1 MPKTDLESD
10 REWATRCVGS
20 NKGLED
26 RSDLRLWCNDLSS
39 PEDVPVEVAS

>member
-26 RSDLRLWCNDLSS
+26 RSDLRLW
-39 PEDVPVEVAS
+39 V